1 MTKVLVL
8 AAALAAA
15 STLTP
20 AYAQEGASDAATEA
34 APAAPA
40 GGAIDNAVATEAEK
54 NLEADLA
61 MFWGKRREV
70 KVVQKRAVE
79 KDGRFEITPNFSV
92 IPNDDFIMYFPVG
105 LRVGYHLSEAFAV
118 ELSGSYAIQSN
129 TGLTD
134 FLEQEAGLRRADLQ
148 EEISLYYNLSLLWAP
163 IYGKISVLG
172 YKLAHF
178 ETYVGL
184 GVGLVHTTEIPE
196 GNPEGNDVNKPAA
209 NTVLGFRWFINDWL
223 NVRTEYRHF
232 FFEKFD
238 GGVSMPVELS
248 LGVGFM
254 I

>member
-1 MTKVLVL
+1 MRKVLVL

-15 STLTP
+15 ATVSP
-20 AYAQEGASDAATEA
+20 AQAQDAAAA
-34 APAAPA
+34 APSAADTA
-40 GGAIDNAVATEAEK
+40 VDNAAATEAEK
-54 NLEADLA
+54 ELEADSA
-61 MFWGKRREV
+61 MFWGRRREV

-79 KDGRFEITPNFSV
+79 KAGRFELTPTMAI
-92 IPNDDFIMYFPVG
+92 IPNDDFIVYYPVG

-118 ELSGSYAIQSN
+118 EASYAKAIDSN
-129 TGLTD
+129 SGLSD

-148 EEISLYYNLSLLWAP
+148 ETISMYYNLSLLWAP

-184 GVGLVHTTEIPE
+184 GLGAIHSTEIPE
-196 GNPEGNDVNKPAA
+196 GNPDGNNVIKPSA

-232 FFEKFD
+232 FFEKYN

>member
-1 MTKVLVL
+1 MRKVLVL

-15 STLTP
+15 ATVTP
-20 AYAQEGASDAATEA
+20 AQAQEGEAPAAAPAAANTAVDNAAATEA
-34 APAAPA
+34 EMA
-40 GGAIDNAVATEAEK
+40 
-54 NLEADLA
+54 LESDLA
-61 MFWGKRREV
+61 MFWGKRRNV
-70 KVVQKRAVE
+70 QVVQKRAVE
-79 KDGRFEITPNFSV
+79 KAGRFELTPTIGV
-92 IPNDDFIMYFPVG
+92 IPNDDFIVYYPVG
-105 LRVGYHLSEAFAV
+105 LRAGYHLSEAFAV
-118 ELSGSYAIQSN
+118 EASYAYAINSN
-129 TGLTD
+129 TGLSD

-148 EEISLYYNLSLLWAP
+148 ETISMYYNLSLLWAP

-184 GVGLVHTTEIPE
+184 GLGAIHTTEIPE
-196 GNPEGNDVNKPAA
+196 GNPEGNDVIKPSA

-232 FFEKFD
+232 FFEKYD